1 MKVRYYKKH
10 LQFKRPGGTSRGV
23 LHEKETWILTL
34 SAEGKTGIGECGLFR
49 GLSCDDVPH
58 FEATLQ
64 KVCKH
69 LENDT
74 PIPTALLTAFPSIR
88 MGVEMAQRSLAA
100 EDPMVLYPSVFTQKE
115 EGVPINGLVWMGSK
129 EFMAEQIEAK
139 LKAGFNCIKLKI
151 GALKFEEEY
160 QLLKALRNRFSE
172 KDITIRVDA
181 NGAFTPREAYSL
193 LERLAKLK
201 IHSIEQP
208 IAAGQWE
215 EMAKLCA
222 QTPLPIALDEELI
235 GVQHA
240 VDKQSLL
247 QTIAP
252 QYIILKPSLLGG
264 FTASEEWIAA
274 AEAQNIDWWIT
285 SALESNIGL
294 NAIAQWTATLNTSL
308 PQGLG
313 TGQLFKNNFSSPL
326 YIKNGY
332 IHYAKSLPWNIN
344 L

>member
-74 PIPTALLTAFPSIR
+74 PIPTGLLTAFPSIR
-88 MGVEMAQRSLAA
+88 MGVEMAQRSLST
-100 EDPMVLYPSVFTQKE
+100 EDPMVLYPSAFTQKE

-215 EMAKLCA
+215 EMTKLCA

-235 GVQHA
+235 RVQHA

-247 QTIAP
+247 QTIIP

-274 AEAQNIDWWIT
+274 AEAHNIDWWIT